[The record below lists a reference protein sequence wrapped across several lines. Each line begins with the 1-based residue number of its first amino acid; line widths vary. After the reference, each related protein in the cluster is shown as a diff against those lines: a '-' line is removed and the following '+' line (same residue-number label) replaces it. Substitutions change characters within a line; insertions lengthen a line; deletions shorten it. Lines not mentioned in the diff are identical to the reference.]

1 MGKIEALFS
10 GYSVRL
16 FFFFKGKNVIA
27 WSNLCSRFLGEAVEY
42 LAVIK

>member
-16 FFFFKGKNVIA
+16 FFFKGKNVIA